1 MNSKISVYR
10 YRITEF
16 PITTV
21 ALVGGIESG
30 IHRGIDR
37 LFHRSSGIAP
47 LMIEIH
53 ETMANGWKQTQH
65 EQTLSKIEIFIANP
79 IFQRVEQ

>member
-1 MNSKISVYR
+1 MPVCR

-30 IHRGIDR
+30 IHRGIGR

-47 LMIEIH
+47 LMIAIYEKV
-53 ETMANGWKQTQH
+53 AKGWKQSQH
-65 EQTLSKIEIFIANP
+65 EQTLSKIESSIANP
-79 IFQRVEQ
+79 IFEGVEQ